1 MQEYWSKLPF
11 PTQGIKP
18 MSPVSAAL
26 ADRFLTTSATW
37 EAQGLLLNLSIL
49 ELPWQVSGS
58 ASVLQTQGLLI

>member
-49 ELPWQVSGS
+49 GLPWQVSG
-58 ASVLQTQGLLI
+58 